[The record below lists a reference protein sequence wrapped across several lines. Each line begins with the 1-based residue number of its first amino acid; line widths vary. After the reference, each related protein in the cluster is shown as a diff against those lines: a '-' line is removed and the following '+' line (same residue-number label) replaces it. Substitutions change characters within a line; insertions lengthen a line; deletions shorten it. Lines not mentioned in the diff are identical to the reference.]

1 MVPPLF
7 FIAFLLLGSMVLLNL
22 IIAVILDRF
31 VDSAAS
37 EGLLSTSNFFDAI
50 QRKLL
55 LDGFLNKLK
64 SKVHIQNK
72 KVMRSDVQQTEK
84 ERGKQLHG

>member
-1 MVPPLF
+1 MAADF
-7 FIAFLLLGSMVLLNL
+7 SLL
-22 IIAVILDRF
+22 A
-31 VDSAAS
+31 DSLMAKGA
-37 EGLLSTSNFFDAI
+37 LQTLSQTHCSI

-84 ERGKQLHG
+84 EPT